1 MFLAVTRAEPL
12 RPGARVNIY
21 EGKERGHMT
30 IMPCCAAITQLLIQ
44 HNQGVCM
51 GDILAKVAKLMGRD
65 PDITVPVIM
74 SEAMQTLNNAKN
86 LDTFAH

>member
-1 MFLAVTRAEPL
+1 MGKPMDLEISCDINVAFLL
-12 RPGARVNIY
+12 GARVNIY
-21 EGKERGHMT
+21 EGMERGHMT

-51 GDILAKVAKLMGRD
+51 GDILAKVATIMGRD

-74 SEAMQTLNNAKN
+74 SEADIQC
-86 LDTFAH
+86 